1 MKYELRQNATV
12 LRKSGHS
19 YNYIA
24 EKVGVSK
31 STLSYWLADIPYTP
45 NAETIKR
52 IGNARAQSGRVK
64 SKQKLESILKAQEV
78 AKKDI
83 GTLSKRDLFM
93 LGIGLYIGEGGKTF
107 NIIRLINSN
116 PMVIKAIIKWFM
128 GVCDLTKENFTLA
141 IHLYPD
147 NNVETCLKYWE
158 QETRIP
164 REQFGKTQIDRRK
177 DKKFG
182 KKGKLPYGTAHLT
195 IRSNGKRE
203 HGVFLS
209 RKINAWMEESLK
221 QVSK

>member
-31 STLSYWLADIPYTP
+31 STLSYWLANIPYTP

-83 GTLSKRDLFM
+83 GTLNKRDLFM

-116 PMVIKAIIKWFM
+116 PMVIKAIIKWFKD
-128 GVCDLTKENFTLA
+128 VCDLTEENFTL
-141 IHLYPD
+141 
-147 NNVETCLKYWE
+147 
-158 QETRIP
+158 
-164 REQFGKTQIDRRK
+164 
-177 DKKFG
+177 
-182 KKGKLPYGTAHLT
+182 
-195 IRSNGKRE
+195 
-203 HGVFLS
+203 
-209 RKINAWMEESLK
+209 
-221 QVSK
+221 